1 MTAAAEHSVVVVV
14 AYDIK
19 DNRRRED
26 VSQYLSQ
33 HGARVQLSVFEIELS
48 HKRKLNE
55 VQATL
60 KNLIMDAED
69 QIRLWP
75 QPAAQQP
82 KAPLSSGC
90 ADSKSA
96 RTSISSDR

>member
-1 MTAAAEHSVVVVV
+1 MTALAEQSVVIVV

-19 DNRRRED
+19 DNRRRDD

-33 HGARVQLSVFEIELS
+33 HGARVQLSVFEIELP
-48 HKRKLNE
+48 HKRNLKE

-75 QPAAQQP
+75 LTSRAAAEGTVILGLRRIEERQ
-82 KAPLSSGC
+82 
-90 ADSKSA
+90 DFH
-96 RTSISSDR
+96 II

>member
-1 MTAAAEHSVVVVV
+1 MTATAEQSVIVVV

-48 HKRKLNE
+48 HKRKLSE

-75 QPAAQQP
+75 LTSRAATQNTIILGLRRLEERQ
-82 KAPLSSGC
+82 
-90 ADSKSA
+90 DFY
-96 RTSISSDR
+96 II